1 MRGAMALFSFHDV
14 RLALRSLQ
22 SRPGF
27 SAVVIATLALGIG
40 TTTAMFSLL
49 DAALLR
55 SLPFEQPDR
64 LMFLWGISGPERSI
78 RGASVPEVADW
89 RSLNRT
95 LSGVSV
101 WDPISLNL
109 RTERGPLRLQ
119 AERVN
124 AGYFELLGTGA
135 ALGRTFS
142 AEEDRVPDAAPVV
155 VVSHAFW
162 KSRLGSDPAVVGRT
176 ISLNERP
183 LSVIGVMPEGFGGL
197 SFATELWV
205 PVAMLSV
212 DNPVGLLSSRNTR
225 WLGAVGRLRDGVTRA
240 DAQRDL
246 EGVASRLAE
255 QFPESNRDRSV
266 ALFSLKENYLGTT
279 AGLFTSLF
287 KAVLLVLLIACV
299 NVMSLQLVR
308 ANAREREI
316 ALRLALG
323 GGGWPLAR
331 QLLTEGLVLA
341 GLGGIA
347 GILVAHWSIRL
358 IAPLAPAGVLPPYAQ
373 LGVDGRVLLFSL
385 GITLLCGVACGL
397 TPLFRKNRSDLAGA
411 LREGARA
418 ASSGLGRLRRPG
430 LQQGFVIV
438 EVALALML
446 LVGAG
451 LMLRSLRARLAVS
464 PGFEAAGVSAARVS
478 LPRARYAAEAR
489 SEFAERLAERLAA
502 LPGVAAAT
510 VATDLPLRGLSSAST
525 LQVDQPGAEPIRYY
539 RHSVTPGYFATLG
552 IPIVAGRGLRAEDRA
567 DRQRVAVVSQAMARR
582 FWGGTNAIGHRFQL
596 GDASG
601 PEVLIVGIAGSAR
614 FRDLTTDL
622 NASSSEPDV
631 YYPISQRPDADLE
644 IAVRSRSGA
653 GFPADRLQEE
663 VATLDGSLPLF
674 AVQPLERA
682 LQQQNAAP
690 RFGSLLLSAFSALA
704 LLLAAIG
711 IYGVIAFVVGLSTR
725 EIAIRLALGADRA
738 KVQRVVVGNGMVLVG
753 LGVAVG
759 VVGARLGGRVLES
772 QLYGISASDPV
783 TLGGVT
789 VAVLL
794 MALLASWLPARRA
807 AAIQPQIV
815 LKEQ

>member
-1 MRGAMALFSFHDV
+1 MALFSFRDA

-40 TTTAMFSLL
+40 TTTAMFSLV
-49 DAALLR
+49 DAVLFR
-55 SLPFEQPDR
+55 SLPFEQPER
-64 LMFLWGISGPERSI
+64 LLFLWGVRGPERSI
-78 RGASVPEVADW
+78 RGGSVPEVADW
-89 RSLNRT
+89 RSLNRSM
-95 LSGVSV
+95 SGVSV
-101 WDPISLNL
+101 FDPISLNL
-109 RTERGPLRLQ
+109 RTDRGPIRVQ

-124 AGYFELLGTGA
+124 AGYFEVLGIGA

-142 AEEDRVPDAAPVV
+142 AEEDKVPDTAPVV

-162 KSRLGSDPAVVGRT
+162 KSRLGSDVKAVGRT

-183 LSVIGVMPEGFGGL
+183 FSVIGVMPEGFGGL
-197 SFATELWV
+197 SFGAQLWV

-212 DNPVGLLSSRNTR
+212 DNPVGLLSSRDSR
-225 WLGAVGRLRDGVTRA
+225 WLGAVGRLRNGVTREA
-240 DAQRDL
+240 AQRDL
-246 EGVASRLAE
+246 EGVASRLT
-255 QFPESNRDRSV
+255 QQYPESNRDRSV
-266 ALFSLKENYLGTT
+266 QLFSLKDNFLGTT
-279 AGLFTSLF
+279 ASLFSTLF

-323 GGGWPLAR
+323 GGGWPLTR

-358 IAPLAPAGVLPPYAQ
+358 LAPLAPPGVLPAYAQ

-385 GITLLCGVACGL
+385 GITLVCGVACGL
-397 TPLFRKNRSDLAGA
+397 TPLLRRNRSDLAGA

-430 LQQGFVIV
+430 LQQGFVIA

-451 LMLRSLRARLAVS
+451 LMLRSLRERLAVS
-464 PGFEAAGVSAARVS
+464 PGFEAAGVLAARVS
-478 LPRARYAAEAR
+478 LPRARYVGAAR

-502 LPGVAAAT
+502 VPGVGGAA
-510 VATDLPLRGLSSAST
+510 VASDLPLRGNSNASL

-539 RHSVTPGYFATLG
+539 RHSVTPGFFAALG
-552 IPIVAGRGLRAEDRA
+552 IPIVAGRALSPDDRA
-567 DRQRVAVVSQAMARR
+567 DRQRVAVISQAMARR
-582 FWGGTNAIGHRFQL
+582 FWGGNSAVGHRFHL
-596 GDASG
+596 GDGSD
-601 PEVLIVGIAGSAR
+601 PEVEVVGIAGTAR

-622 NASSSEPDV
+622 NAAGAEPDV

-653 GFPADRLQEE
+653 AFPAARLQEE
-663 VATLDGSLPLF
+663 VSALDGTLPTF
-674 AVQPLERA
+674 AVQRLEDA
-682 LQQQNAAP
+682 LRQQNAAP
-690 RFGSLLLSAFSALA
+690 RFGSLLLTVFSALA
-704 LLLAAIG
+704 LGLAALG

-725 EIAIRLALGADRA
+725 EIAIRLALGADRI
-738 KVQRVVVGNGMVLVG
+738 KVQRVVIGNGMILVTVG
-753 LGVAVG
+753 VALGVA
-759 VVGARLGGRVLES
+759 GARLGGRLLQS
-772 QLYGISASDPV
+772 QLYGIRAGDPA
-783 TLGGVT
+783 TLAMVT

-794 MALLASWLPARRA
+794 VALLASWLPARRA
-807 AAIQPQIV
+807 SEIQPQAV